1 MVLDQIAIRPIE
13 LAGFDDFAHY
23 LNDHL
28 ADNGADGQVYFQ
40 PLSRQQSR
48 LPPELAHNFRT
59 GLALPLAGPGW
70 RRLWG
75 AFAPDGRLL
84 GHVDLRARP
93 EPPAAHRCLLGMG
106 VDRSARRIGLGQ
118 RLIAHA
124 CAWARDEAGLAWI
137 DLQVLSVNLPAI
149 GLYQRCGFEKT
160 GELADMFRLDGG
172 SFAYTSMSKF
182 LSGTSGCPCDDVHA
196 CVAILS
202 PFVLPAY

>member
-1 MVLDQIAIRPIE
+1 MVLDALTIAPIG
-13 LAGFDDFAHY
+13 LAGFDNFERY

-40 PLSRQQSR
+40 PLARAQSR
-48 LPPELAHNFRT
+48 LPPELAHSFRS
-59 GLALPLAGPGW
+59 GLALPLGSPGW

-84 GHVDLRARP
+84 GHIDLRARP

-106 VDRSARRIGLGQ
+106 VDRSARRSGLGQ

-124 CAWARDEAGLAWI
+124 CAWAHDEAGLTWV

-160 GELADMFRLDGG
+160 GEQFDMFRLDGA

-182 LSGTSGCPCDDVHA
+182 LPS
-196 CVAILS
+196 LR
-202 PFVLPAY
+202 

>member
-1 MVLDQIAIRPIE
+1 VVLDTITIRPIG
-13 LAGFDDFAHY
+13 LAAFDDFVRY

-28 ADNGADGQVYFQ
+28 ADNGAEGQVYFQ
-40 PLSRQQSR
+40 PLPRQQSC
-48 LPPELAHNFRT
+48 LPAELAHNFRT
-59 GLALPLAGPGW
+59 GLALPLGAPGW

-84 GHVDLRARP
+84 GHIDLRARP

-124 CAWARDEAGLAWI
+124 CGWARDEAALAWV

-149 GLYQRCGFEKT
+149 GLYLRCGFEKT
-160 GELADMFRLDGG
+160 GELSDMFHLDGA

-182 LSGTSGCPCDDVHA
+182 LSRTSNG
-196 CVAILS
+196 S
-202 PFVLPAY
+202 